1 MPKSR
6 RKKRG
11 PGDIRHQLLIFFAA
25 LIVLEGILVF
35 VAIEYRSKQAA
46 LRQDAGILLRAR
58 ELAHNARVKNNE
70 LHLLA
75 KDAVAYGDPR
85 SIRDYEARARPQ
97 ASDAELEGGGVI
109 LRDQP
114 NPRARDKQPEGT
126 RVEEMPRFDP
136 ALASSQ
142 EQVQTNLRQIS
153 TKSVQF
159 QGDELS
165 VFDTALAASKDQ
177 RTAEIKAINALKGNF
192 QDRRGEFTIQ
202 APADP
207 KLAAQIL
214 SDPEYEKTVRAVQ
227 KGFSDFLSTLDV
239 RLFAVHKQS
248 AKTFSLNF
256 IIALSMVLFASTV
269 VVGLLLYRSL
279 NITIRKLKINAR
291 NLTDELGR
299 VNNELHAAVVSR
311 EDMRRQLERVSAL
324 GGPAAVANPPSPPR
338 DDSQPE
344 FNDFL
349 TRLP

>member
-25 LIVLEGILVF
+25 LIVLEGIVVF

-97 ASDAELEGGGVI
+97 ASDADFEGGGVI

-114 NPRARDKQPEGT
+114 NPRARDNPPEGA
-126 RVEEMPRFDP
+126 RIEEMPRFDP
-136 ALASSQ
+136 SLAFSQ
-142 EQVQTNLRQIS
+142 EQVQTNLQQIS

-165 VFDTALAASKDQ
+165 VFDAALAASGYNAGAGQTVLWSGGSD
-177 RTAEIKAINALKGNF
+177 RPAEAL
-192 QDRRGEFTIQ
+192 
-202 APADP
+202 
-207 KLAAQIL
+207 LAAI
-214 SDPEYEKTVRAVQ
+214 SYSETRTYVRRVLANRRAY
-227 KGFSDFLSTLDV
+227 
-239 RLFAVHKQS
+239 RL
-248 AKTFSLNF
+248 
-256 IIALSMVLFASTV
+256 ALPD
-269 VVGLLLYRSL
+269 
-279 NITIRKLKINAR
+279 
-291 NLTDELGR
+291 DEAIGGR
-299 VNNELHAAVVSR
+299 R
-311 EDMRRQLERVSAL
+311 
-324 GGPAAVANPPSPPR
+324 
-338 DDSQPE
+338 
-344 FNDFL
+344 
-349 TRLP
+349 